1 MAADPNQFER
11 LVQELADLA
20 PEERA
25 RLIAAAVRRAKSMQL
40 RPRFRAPTLTG
51 GTAWIGG
58 DVRREEIYDEDG
70 R

>member
-1 MAADPNQFER
+1 MAADPDHFER

-20 PEERA
+20 PDERA
-25 RLIAAAVRRAKSMQL
+25 RLIAAAVRRAKSTRL

-51 GTAWIGG
+51 GSAWIGG
-58 DVRREEIYDEDG
+58 DVRREDIYGDDG